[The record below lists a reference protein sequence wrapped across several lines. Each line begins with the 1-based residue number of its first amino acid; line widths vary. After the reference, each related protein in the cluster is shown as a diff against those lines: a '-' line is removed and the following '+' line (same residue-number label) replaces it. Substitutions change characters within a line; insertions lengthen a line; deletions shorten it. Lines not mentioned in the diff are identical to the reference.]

1 MKKYV
6 YLNHDGGVDDL
17 ISLFLLLQMDEV
29 ELVGVGVTPADSY
42 LEPAQYASRKII
54 DRFGHGKKIEVALS
68 SSRPVNPFP
77 KEWRMHAFHVDAFPV
92 LNEFDLKTGV
102 VNKPAHLHLVETLKA
117 SQHKITLLF
126 VGPLTDLARALY
138 LAPEIV
144 EKIEKLV
151 WMGGSF
157 LEKGNVEEP
166 EHDGTAEWNAFWD
179 PKAVAIVWNTNIPI
193 DLVALESTKKVPLT
207 NDIRKMWAKQRQ
219 YLGVEFLG
227 QCYAVVPPLEHFETN
242 STYYLWDVLTTATI
256 GYPELVKK
264 MEVKST
270 VITSGQS
277 QGRTEL
283 NPNGRPVQLVYD
295 VNHDE
300 FFDYIT
306 NLAKKAHI

>member
-1 MKKYV
+1 
-6 YLNHDGGVDDL
+6 
-17 ISLFLLLQMDEV
+17 
-29 ELVGVGVTPADSY
+29 
-42 LEPAQYASRKII
+42 
-54 DRFGHGKKIEVALS
+54 
-68 SSRPVNPFP
+68 
-77 KEWRMHAFHVDAFPV
+77 
-92 LNEFDLKTGV
+92 
-102 VNKPAHLHLVETLKA
+102 
-117 SQHKITLLF
+117 
-126 VGPLTDLARALY
+126 
-138 LAPEIV
+138 
-144 EKIEKLV
+144 
-151 WMGGSF
+151 
-157 LEKGNVEEP
+157 
-166 EHDGTAEWNAFWD
+166 
-179 PKAVAIVWNTNIPI
+179 
-193 DLVALESTKKVPLT
+193 
-207 NDIRKMWAKQRQ
+207 MWAKQRQ

-270 VITSGQS
+270 VIISGQS